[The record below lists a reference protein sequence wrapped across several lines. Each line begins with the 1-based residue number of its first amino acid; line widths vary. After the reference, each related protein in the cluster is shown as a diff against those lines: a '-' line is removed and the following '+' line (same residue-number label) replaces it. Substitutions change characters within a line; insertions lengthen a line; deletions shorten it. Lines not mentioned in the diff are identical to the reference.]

1 MVLALAYVL
10 LLAGAGLSS
19 AARISPLLKQKADE
33 LSASRITAEPI
44 ISFLVQLNPPAV
56 PVAHRL
62 TRRELLTEAEHAAHG
77 EELHRLL
84 RRDAQILGAPVRNA
98 LASTETRSKVKF
110 VKQYEISN
118 TFVVDAPYS
127 VVEQL
132 AKLPEVESITPNF
145 DFKVNL
151 PKPEITTAKERRQT
165 TTFQW
170 NIQNVNA
177 TAAYNRG
184 FTGGGLRYANADS
197 GVQWDHPFLKSIYA
211 GTQPNGAV
219 NHNYA
224 WFDGV
229 RRNIDGGT
237 SSRCPFA
244 GTTPCDDNGHGTHTM
259 SSAVGLQGVGVAFG
273 ARWMAC
279 RNMNAGNGRPEYYLN
294 CLNWI
299 LAPTDVNGN
308 NANATLR
315 PHAVG
320 NSYGCPS
327 EELCNAS
334 TFDTAL
340 ANLNTA
346 GVFMSVSAG
355 NSGPSCST
363 ITDPPAN
370 EGNTIVVAA
379 LTQANALASY
389 SSRGPVTGKS
399 KGVDLAAPGSSV
411 RGAYPNNSTMSLSGT
426 SMASPHVGGAAILIA
441 QACPK
446 LQRDVTKI
454 KTLLFNTAKP
464 LFATNGCGGDTSTT
478 RPNNS
483 FGYGLINIGAAIAS
497 CTAA

>member
-1 MVLALAYVL
+1 MVLAIAYIV
-10 LLAGAGLSS
+10 LLAGAGLTN
-19 AARISPLLKQKADE
+19 AARISPLLKQKSDE
-33 LSASRITAEPI
+33 IAAARSSSEPI
-44 ISFLVQLNPPAV
+44 ISFLVQLNPPSV
-56 PVAHRL
+56 PVTHRL
-62 TRRELLTEAEHAAHG
+62 SRRELLTEADHAAHG
-77 EELHRLL
+77 EEIHRIL
-84 RRDAQILGAPVRNA
+84 RRDAQILGAPVRTA
-98 LASTETRSKVKF
+98 LASNEIRSKVKF

-132 AKLPEVESITPNF
+132 GKIPEVESITPNF

-151 PKPEITTAKERRQT
+151 PKPEITTVKERRQT
-165 TTFQW
+165 TTYQW
-170 NIQNVNA
+170 NVQNVNA
-177 TAAYNRG
+177 TAAYTQG
-184 FTGGGLRYANADS
+184 YTGGGLRYANADT
-197 GVQWDHPFLKSIYA
+197 GVQWDHPYLKSIYA
-211 GTQPNGAV
+211 GTPASGSV

-229 RRNIDGGT
+229 RRNIDGG
-237 SSRCPFA
+237 SSRCPLA
-244 GTTPCDDNGHGTHTM
+244 GTVPCDDDGHGTHTM

-279 RNMNAGNGRPEYYLN
+279 RNMNGGVGRPEYYLN

-320 NSYGCPS
+320 NSYGCPT
-327 EELCNAS
+327 EELCNSS

-340 ANLNTA
+340 ANLNSA
-346 GVFMSVSAG
+346 GIFMSVSAG
-355 NSGPSCST
+355 NAGPSCST
-363 ITDPPAN
+363 ITDPPST
-370 EGNTIVVAA
+370 EPNTIVIAA
-379 LTQANALASY
+379 LTQSNALASY

-399 KGVDLAAPGSSV
+399 KGVDLSAPGSSV
-411 RGAYPNNSTMSLSGT
+411 RGAYPTNSTATLSGT
-426 SMASPHVGGAAILIA
+426 SMASPHVGGAVVLIA
-441 QACPK
+441 QACPS

-454 KTLLFNTAKP
+454 KTLLFDTAKP

-483 FGYGLINIGAAIAS
+483 FGYGLINIGAAIAKCKS
-497 CTAA
+497 A